1 MKITRKTTMEQLNQ
15 FLGEN
20 AKLVQKASKEL
31 FDQMDYASKMMKKDA
46 SKVTRQDLVD
56 LAKSV
61 AETLGDKCI
70 MTAFAEEKP
79 VEEAKVAP
87 KKSTKAKAEK
97 KPVEDSLKT
106 AKGVAKS
113 NSKKDKKAEE
123 PAEEELTEVV
133 SEKAEKTAK
142 KSGKSL
148 KKDKKDGVTTL
159 EDRASIKIVPMA
171 KQFPETI
178 TVGDAVY
185 EIAHDIKEMKDL
197 HEALENDEEI
207 VFAYWWTKRHL
218 KQFPYFS
225 GMLGQ
230 PKSFKDD
237 LDLATAIYVSDEDV
251 VAYAVSMYTEAIY
264 TTIPMDLPEED
275 GLRIN
280 CGMEY
285 QIYRAK
291 AQSHSLNTDRG
302 THKWVLLLSAQ

>member
-1 MKITRKTTMEQLNQ
+1 MMKITRKTTMEQLVN

-20 AKLVQKASKEL
+20 SKAVKKASKEL
-31 FDQMDYASKMMKKDA
+31 FEQLAYASNMMKKDS
-46 SKVTRQDLVD
+46 SKVSRQDLVD

-61 AETLGDKCI
+61 MTTLGDACV
-70 MTAFAEEKP
+70 MTALAEEAPVQKKEEKP
-79 VEEAKVAP
+79 VEN
-87 KKSTKAKAEK
+87 
-97 KPVEDSLKT
+97 SLKT

-113 NSKKDKKAEE
+113 QKKTKAEPVE
-123 PAEEELTEVV
+123 ETAEEEETPVE

-142 KSGKSL
+142 KSGKL
-148 KKDKKDGVTTL
+148 AKKSEKKDGVATL
-159 EDRASIKIVPMA
+159 DGVDSNKVVQLA

-178 TVGDAVY
+178 TVGDTTY
-185 EIAHDIKEMKDL
+185 EIAHDIKDMKDL
-197 HEALENDEEI
+197 HKALENDEEI

-230 PKSFKDD
+230 PKSFDND
-237 LDLATAIYVSDEDV
+237 LDLATAIYVSDEDK
-251 VAYAVSMYTEAIY
+251 VAYAVSMYTEAVY
-264 TTIPMDLPEED
+264 TTIPADMPEED

-291 AQSHSLNTDRG
+291 A
-302 THKWVLLLSAQ
+302 